1 MAAFQRIH
9 GSGRRQR
16 NLLTHWSI
24 DVPNLIAEPNTVVTR
39 DAKDYVAASNVDC
52 FSLAQG
58 VLTSF

>member
-24 DVPNLIAEPNTVVTR
+24 DVPNLIAEPTGVTR
-39 DAKDYVAASNVDC
+39 HAKDYVAASNVDC